1 MEPEN
6 TGSPSPH
13 PQFPAPVSRRKALM
27 LGAAG
32 AALGLNTLSARGQ
45 ARREVKLAVL
55 TDFSSAYSV
64 NQGYGI
70 VSGIELAIEDFQRQF
85 PDNGLKIELVH
96 ADHQN
101 KPDVGANIARKWF
114 DSGVDAIFDLGNS
127 SIGLAV
133 VDIAAKAN
141 KAALLSAATTARLTG
156 DACTPVTVHWTQ
168 DTWELANVMARAI
181 FQEGGRKWFFITA
194 DYSFGHD
201 LEAQASAIVKRLGG
215 TVVGSAR
222 HPMGA
227 ADYSSLLLQ
236 AQSSGA
242 DVVAFANAGGD
253 TVASVKQ
260 AQEFGIT
267 RKQKLAALIAGLVD
281 IHGMGLANAQGLLLS
296 EPFYWNANEATR
308 AWTQRFL
315 KKHPKSYPSLHH
327 AGNYASA
334 LHYLKAV
341 AALKGEARDGR
352 AVVAQMK
359 RMRTHDG
366 LFSDGVIRADGRKL
380 HDITL
385 YQVKTPSE
393 SRQPWDYYKQVRV
406 IPGDEA
412 FRPLREGNCPLV

>member
-1 MEPEN
+1 MNKPN
-6 TGSPSPH
+6 TATSASRS
-13 PQFPAPVSRRKALM
+13 VSRRKALK

-32 AALGLNTLSARGQ
+32 AALGLSALSVRAQ
-45 ARREVKLAVL
+45 ARRTVKLAVL

-64 NQGYGI
+64 NQGQGI
-70 VSGIELAIEDFQRQF
+70 VSGIELAIEDFQRQY
-85 PDNGLKIELVH
+85 PESELKVELVS

-141 KAALLSAATTARLTG
+141 KAALLSAATTARFTG
-156 DACTPVTVHWTQ
+156 DACTPVTVHWTH

-181 FQEGGRKWFFITA
+181 FSEGGKKWFFITA

-201 LEAQASAIVKRLGG
+201 LESQAAAIVKTLGG
-215 TVVGSAR
+215 AVVGSAR

-227 ADYSSLLLQ
+227 TDYSSLLLQ

-296 EPFYWNANEATR
+296 EPFYWNTNDSTR
-308 AWTQRFL
+308 AWTQRFV

-327 AGNYASA
+327 AGNYACA

-352 AVVAQMK
+352 AVVDQMK
-359 RMRTHDG
+359 RMPTHDG
-366 LFSDGVIRADGRKL
+366 LFSDGLIRADGRKI

-385 YQVKTPSE
+385 YQVKTPAE
-393 SRQPWDYYKQVRV
+393 SRQPWDYYKPVRV
-406 IPGDEA
+406 IPGNEA
-412 FRPLREGNCPLV
+412 FRPLSDGKCPLV